1 MSESLSECGR
11 RGALEGWKKKE
22 RRDGVI
28 GDAGGKEEE
37 NRLSIA

>member
-1 MSESLSECGR
+1 MSVREGVHR
-11 RGALEGWKKKE
+11 RDGKKE
-22 RRDGVI
+22 RRDGMII